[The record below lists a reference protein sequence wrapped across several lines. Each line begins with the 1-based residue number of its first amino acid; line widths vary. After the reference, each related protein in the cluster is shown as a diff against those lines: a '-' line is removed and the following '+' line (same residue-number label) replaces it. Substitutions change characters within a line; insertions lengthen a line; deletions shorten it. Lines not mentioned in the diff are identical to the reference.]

1 MMIRKLGKT
10 IAATALAVS
19 LAFAP
24 TLTMADEGDAAP
36 SGAARVGAGIVDVL
50 FGRTTLLMA
59 TVAGSAFYVSGMLT
73 KQGVTLWSTQPR
85 GRAFSFEDVSSR
97 VAEETPICEVVRD
110 FVGVGKIAAATVV
123 YSGDTPASAVL
134 VCDLPENR
142 RTIVRSE
149 ESRLMTRVT
158 EEEVCGRDV
167 EISPSGPEIR

>member
-59 TVAGSAFYVSGMLT
+59 TVAGSAFYVIALPI
-73 KQGVTLWSTQPR
+73 TL
-85 GRAFSFEDVSSR
+85 
-97 VAEETPICEVVRD
+97 
-110 FVGVGKIAAATVV
+110 
-123 YSGDTPASAVL
+123 
-134 VCDLPENR
+134 
-142 RTIVRSE
+142 
-149 ESRLMTRVT
+149 
-158 EEEVCGRDV
+158 
-167 EISPSGPEIR
+167 PSGSERDARERFVIAPWTQLTSPIGGD